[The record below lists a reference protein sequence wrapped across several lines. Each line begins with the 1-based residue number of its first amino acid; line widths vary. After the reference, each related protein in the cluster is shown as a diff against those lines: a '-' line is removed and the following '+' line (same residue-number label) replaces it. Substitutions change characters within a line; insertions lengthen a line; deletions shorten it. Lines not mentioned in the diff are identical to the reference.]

1 MSSAPVFVRWENT
14 TPPHRKFY
22 EIEVELSLFYPKI
35 LVRRWGRIDTRS
47 LRSIRMVVSH
57 PEELTRQMKQVSRRR
72 ERHGY
77 RKVKEIH
84 VRGIGAF
91 AA

>member
-1 MSSAPVFVRWENT
+1 MSSEPVFARWENT

-35 LVRRWGRIDTRS
+35 LVRRWGRIGTRS
-47 LRSIRMVVSH
+47 PRSIQMAVSH
-57 PEELTRQMKQVSRRR
+57 PEELTRQMKRISRRR
-72 ERHGY
+72 KLHGY
-77 RKVKEIH
+77 RTVKEI
-84 VRGIGAF
+84 RARDIGAF